1 MSAFVA
7 KSFVTAVPATA
18 PERDIA
24 DAVARWQAQYQPHLV
39 KGGYAAPTPGSAQS
53 VPVIEPDNHLKDA
66 AVNWFA
72 EARRQDRA
80 DQNEVR
86 DRVQQVMGR
95 RGLLG

>member
-1 MSAFVA
+1 VSGFVA
-7 KSFVTAVPATA
+7 KSFVSAVPATA

-24 DAVARWQAQYQPHLV
+24 DAVARWQSQYQPHLV
-39 KGGYAAPTPGSAQS
+39 PGGIGQPGPSIQSAS
-53 VPVIEPDNHLKDA
+53 PMIEPDSHLRDA

-72 EARRQDRA
+72 EARRQDQA
-80 DQNEVR
+80 DQLEVR

>member
-1 MSAFVA
+1 MSGFRPQ
-7 KSFVTAVPATA
+7 SFASSVPSTA
-18 PERDIA
+18 PEKDIA

-39 KGGYAAPTPGSAQS
+39 QSGYLQQAAAPA
-53 VPVIEPDNHLKDA
+53 VPVIEPDNHLKDVA
-66 AVNWFA
+66 INWFA
-72 EARRQDRA
+72 EARRQDQA